1 MSGEDAH
8 PLMGWQYF
16 CKHCLKWCHRT
27 GGLCHVEMSYNGC
40 ASYDFNLLCTLGS
53 WHLFRLTASIRSDCV
68 CSPSFL
74 LVLLLLSSLKGLSRA
89 FRRSPIMTLPK
100 QDYLGVAE
108 ALLRICRFTTWD
120 TRVKKKSVFIQS
132 GFTTCSLGSWTNYRS
147 WVTELPYASGASD
160 LHVCPERVKVN
171 STQVS
176 GWKCKNSFSC
186 CFQFTFPPPTH
197 PSAKLFFGWGGVGG
211 S

>member
-16 CKHCLKWCHRT
+16 CKHCLRQCHRT

-53 WHLFRLTASIRSDCV
+53 WHLFRPTASIRSDYV

-89 FRRSPIMTLPK
+89 FRRSLIMTLPK

-108 ALLRICRFTTWD
+108 ALLHICRFTTWD
-120 TRVKKKSVFIQS
+120 TRVEKKSVFIQS

-147 WVTELPYASGASD
+147 WVTELPCASGASD
-160 LHVCPERVKVN
+160 LHVSPERVKVN

-176 GWKCKNSFSC
+176 GWKYKNSFPFFFSIHV
-186 CFQFTFPPPTH
+186 FPP
-197 PSAKLFFGWGGVGG
+197 KC
-211 S
+211 